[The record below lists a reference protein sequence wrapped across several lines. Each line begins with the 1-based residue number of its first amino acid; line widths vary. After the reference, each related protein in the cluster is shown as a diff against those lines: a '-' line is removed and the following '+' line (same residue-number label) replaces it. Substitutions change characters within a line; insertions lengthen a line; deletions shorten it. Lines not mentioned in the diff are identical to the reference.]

1 MNMKM
6 TRRQLLRAF
15 SVAGLSAGLLNK
27 RLLAQE
33 QKKDSGKAT
42 MMLGVDSWS
51 FSFAFG
57 IRDVKPAK
65 RMTARDMLAKVCAW
79 GLKGAQV
86 GVGDMPPLGSSE
98 FNAFRKTVQER
109 GLYWEVSA
117 GMVQREDGVRRA
129 LEYNAALGTKVVRA
143 FMEGFGIQFKGISL
157 DDYVSEAI
165 AHIKNLLPEFERR
178 GLFLCLENHGGLRMK
193 HIRRVLETFPSKHL
207 GLNLDTGN
215 PVLTFEDPVAGIKE
229 LAPRTYTCHLKDWNL
244 IRSKDGLIVRGCA
257 LGDGVVNLKAA
268 LNILRTR
275 APFPD
280 ELHLNIEAPQEFI
293 PLKIFAPDF
302 WRHQSDV
309 TAAEL
314 ANILRLTEQRNMP
327 TDADY
332 RIASMRGESES
343 VILAEEEAAIARS
356 VAYCRDVLKL
366 L

>member
-1 MNMKM
+1 M
-6 TRRQLLRAF
+6 TRRQVVRALSIAGFGTALL
-15 SVAGLSAGLLNK
+15 GK
-27 RLLAQE
+27 TLLAE
-33 QKKDSGKAT
+33 ERRERKAP
-42 MMLGVDSWS
+42 MLLGVDSWS
-51 FSFAFG
+51 FSFACG
-57 IRDVKPAK
+57 MRNVKPSK
-65 RMTARDMLAKVCAW
+65 RMTALEMLAKVRQW

-86 GVGDMPPLGSSE
+86 GLGEMPKLESSE
-98 FNAFRKTVQER
+98 FESFRKTIADG
-109 GLYWEVSA
+109 GLFWEVSA
-117 GMVQREDGVRRA
+117 GSVQREDGVRRA

-143 FMEGFGIQFKGISL
+143 FMEGFGIQFKGVSL

-165 AHIKNLLPEFERR
+165 THIKNLLPEFERR
-178 GLFLCLENHGGLRMK
+178 GLYLCLENHGGLRMK
-193 HIRRVLETFPSKHL
+193 HIRRVLQTFPSKHL

-215 PVLTFEDPVAGIKE
+215 PVLTFEDPVTVIKE

-244 IRSKDGLIVRGCA
+244 IRCKDGLIVRGCA
-257 LGDGVVNLKAA
+257 LGEGVVDLKAA
-268 LNILRTR
+268 LDILRTR

-280 ELHLNIEAPQEFI
+280 ELHLNIEAPQEYI

-332 RIASMRGESES
+332 RIASMRGEPES

-356 VAYCRDVLKL
+356 VAYCRDVLRL